1 MSLMIEVTPEQADEI
16 VAKTLLETY
25 NYVKEDAA
33 QLIAKSNDRELQAF
47 EREDLESFESML
59 PALKKV
65 LSWYMIRDNFLE
77 TFGEDA
83 EW

>member
-1 MSLMIEVTPEQADEI
+1 MIEITPEQSDEI

-47 EREDLESFESML
+47 EKEDLESFESVL

-65 LSWYMIRDNFLE
+65 LSWYMTHIDFLDK
-77 TFGEDA
+77 FGEDA

>member
-1 MSLMIEVTPEQADEI
+1 MSIMMEVTPEQADEI

-33 QLIAKSNDRELQAF
+33 QLIAKSKERELAVY
-47 EREDLESFESML
+47 ENEDLKSFNGML
-59 PALKKV
+59 PALQKV
-65 LSWYMIRDNFLE
+65 LSWYMTHDVYVEI
-77 TFGEDA
+77 FGEDA